1 MTDHTSPRRPW
12 LRYRLSSALLLMTI
26 IALGVAQFVS
36 TRRVAELEASNRELT
51 AVNAKLRAEAGY
63 LEVTDP
69 SKVAAL
75 RLTDLDEYTWRWKV
89 WLPPGNWWL
98 NSLSQGIPIQGVP
111 DGSRTGTIKGDREVM
126 ASVTARLGADGKWKY
141 RAMLDSLEIGSDLA
155 ESHRLVEPLAPT
167 QPRGMSPKIA
177 GDKGQELFD
186 PAQPVV
192 LIRLR
197 VFEARQVNGQWQSKE
212 NPEPC
217 DGIMVWVH
225 LDR

>member
-1 MTDHTSPRRPW
+1 
-12 LRYRLSSALLLMTI
+12 MTI
-26 IALGVAQFVS
+26 IALAVAQFVS
-36 TRRVAELEASNRELT
+36 TRRVAELEATNRELT
-51 AVNAKLRAEAGY
+51 AVNTKLRAEAGY

-69 SKVAAL
+69 NKVAAL

-98 NSLSQGIPIQGVP
+98 SWLGQDIPLQGVP
-111 DGSRTGTIKGDREVM
+111 NGSSTGTVRGGREVF
-126 ASVTARLGADGKWKY
+126 ASATVRKGADGKWNF
-141 RAMLDSLEIGSDLA
+141 RAKLDSLENGSDLN
-155 ESHRLVEPLAPT
+155 ESHQLVESLSPG

-177 GDKGQELFD
+177 GDNGQQTLD

-197 VFEARQVNGQWQSKE
+197 VFEASQVNGQWQAKE

-217 DGIMVWVH
+217 DGIMVWIH
-225 LDR
+225 K